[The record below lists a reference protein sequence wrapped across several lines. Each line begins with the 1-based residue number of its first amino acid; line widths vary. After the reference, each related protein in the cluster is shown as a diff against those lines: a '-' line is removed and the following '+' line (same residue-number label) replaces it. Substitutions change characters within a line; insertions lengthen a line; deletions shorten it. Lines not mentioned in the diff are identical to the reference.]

1 MKTLLTACA
10 GVIALSV
17 SMAHA
22 ETGADSY
29 NLVQKG
35 RYLAT
40 VGDCTA
46 CHTLPGKP
54 LFSGGVILDTPFGK
68 LAGANI
74 TPDPGNGIGR
84 WTFEDFQNAMSK
96 GHGLGG
102 KRLYGAMPYTAYTKV
117 RREDNLAIFAYL
129 KTVDASDNKVETNQL
144 PFPFNVRTSLIG
156 WNLLNFTEGE
166 FKANPQKSEQWN
178 RGAYL
183 VEGLGHCGTCHT
195 PKNLTGGD
203 KGDQFLTGA
212 NLQHWVAPNITSS
225 GHDGLQ
231 AWNETDIVQYLKT
244 GANRFDIA
252 SGPMAEEVEHS
263 SQHWSDQDLMAVAVY
278 LKALAPTGDKPAFQ
292 LTPDAPGDERAVVL
306 PQRIERPGAGVY
318 ASYCARCHGA
328 QGEGTAVHDTPSAGG
343 SASDAATNVRY
354 PALAGNPA
362 VLARNPLSVVRI
374 VLEGGRTAQTATGP
388 TPIAMPPFGGKLTAA
403 QVSDVVSYVRGA
415 WGNRADPVSPAA
427 VQALNEALAP

>member
-203 KGDQFLTGA
+203 KSDQFLMGA

-278 LKALAPTGDKPAFQ
+278 LKDGAKPAETAKPVAENDPAMVAGKAIYGDRCSACHTPNGEGVAHLFPKLAMAPLINSNDPSSLIRVVLAGSRAGATDAAPTAPAMPAFGWNLSDENVADV
-292 LTPDAPGDERAVVL
+292 LTYVRNTWGN
-306 PQRIERPGAGVY
+306 
-318 ASYCARCHGA
+318 
-328 QGEGTAVHDTPSAGG
+328 TA
-343 SASDAATNVRY
+343 
-354 PALAGNPA
+354 PA
-362 VLARNPLSVVRI
+362 VSSAEVKDVR
-374 VLEGGRTAQTATGP
+374 
-388 TPIAMPPFGGKLTAA
+388 
-403 QVSDVVSYVRGA
+403 
-415 WGNRADPVSPAA
+415 
-427 VQALNEALAP
+427 EALSPK